1 LLTLCSVFNPDK
13 DFEAADAA
21 ISSIY
26 YDNEDLELYLGRLE
40 KSEGAEAIR
49 LRWYGGMGVK
59 QIFVERKTHREDWT
73 GEKSVK
79 ARFPIKEEMVN
90 GYLDGRISVD
100 EVFAETRKK
109 GKKSEKELESMVKLA
124 KEVQQ
129 RVREKKL
136 CPGMFTLLDVR
147 VVLIG
152 AFITKSSALSTTELP
167 SSCRAMPV
175 SAYHSIRTSPLFERT
190 TGTGGIDL
198 ARTGEEW
205 ISALTGPSISS
216 PNQIWSCS
224 HTVFLK

>member
-1 LLTLCSVFNPDK
+1 
-13 DFEAADAA
+13 
-21 ISSIY
+21 
-26 YDNEDLELYLGRLE
+26 
-40 KSEGAEAIR
+40 
-49 LRWYGGMGVK
+49 MGVK

-136 CPGMFTLLDVR
+136 CPGVSY
-147 VVLIG
+147 LI
-152 AFITKSSALSTTELP
+152 
-167 SSCRAMPV
+167 
-175 SAYHSIRTSPLFERT
+175 
-190 TGTGGIDL
+190 
-198 ARTGEEW
+198 
-205 ISALTGPSISS
+205 
-216 PNQIWSCS
+216 
-224 HTVFLK
+224 